1 MTTIVVDDSL
11 REKLLAAGESVEFR
25 DEAGNLIRQFVAVTN
40 GDSAAGDDTDVTD
53 EELDRREREER
64 RFTAD
69 QVLDRLRELR
79 R

>member
-1 MTTIVVDDSL
+1 MTTIVVDASL
-11 REKLLAAGESVEFR
+11 REQLLAAGESVEFR
-25 DEAGNLIRQFVAVTN
+25 DEAGNLIRQFVAVAN
-40 GDSAAGDDTDVTD
+40 GDSATGDDIDVTD

-64 RFTAD
+64 RFTGD